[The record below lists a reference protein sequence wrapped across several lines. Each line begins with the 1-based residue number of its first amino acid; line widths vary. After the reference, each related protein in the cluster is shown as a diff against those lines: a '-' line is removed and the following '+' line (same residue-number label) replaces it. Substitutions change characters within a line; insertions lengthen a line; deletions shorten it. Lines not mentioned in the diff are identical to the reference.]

1 MERLTKKIKGESGD
15 FYEISDEFQPSSED
29 ECIDDLSEK
38 LGKLEDIEERMDC
51 PLEIMLQVF
60 RKGIYVKNEY
70 TDYKI
75 EYWYPQEIKVI
86 DAGSQWDVCKIG
98 RQNKYVASFNYKK
111 SWALT
116 KEELE

>member
-1 MERLTKKIKGESGD
+1 MERLTILCGFHYTNSECFK
-15 FYEISDEFQPSSED
+15 DENDKEQHYQD
-29 ECIDDLSEK
+29 CKDK
-38 LGKLEDIEERMDC
+38 LGRLEDIEERMDC

-70 TDYKI
+70 TNYKI

>member
-1 MERLTKKIKGESGD
+1 MARLTKKYDDGSYGIEKCTCEH
-15 FYEISDEFQPSSED
+15 ED
-29 ECIDDLSEK
+29 K
-38 LGKLEDIEERMDC
+38 LGQLEDIEERMGC

-60 RKGIYVKNEY
+60 RKGIYVKNGY
-70 TDYKI
+70 ATHGM
-75 EYWYPQEIKVI
+75 EYWHPQKIKVI
-86 DAGSQWDVCKIG
+86 DAGSQWDICKIG